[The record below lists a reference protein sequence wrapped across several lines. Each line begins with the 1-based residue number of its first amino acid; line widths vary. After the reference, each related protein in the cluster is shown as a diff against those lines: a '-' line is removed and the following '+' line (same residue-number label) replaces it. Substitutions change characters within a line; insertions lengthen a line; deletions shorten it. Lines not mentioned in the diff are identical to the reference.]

1 MRHSPTQQHNK
12 KVTTI
17 GSSGTGAGAGAAAG
31 AGALLWGTHSFTVA
45 LCGLQRWRRQCHP
58 KKRKFNFRHVQSEI
72 HFLAH
77 AEAEAEAEADAL
89 WHPLPLQ
96 PRFLLLMPSLVTLPT
111 RWQATFRFRFGC
123 H

>member
-1 MRHSPTQQHNK
+1 MA
-12 KVTTI
+12 I
-17 GSSGTGAGAGAAAG
+17 GGTGAGAVAVAG
-31 AGALLWGTHSFTVA
+31 VLSWGTHSFTVA
-45 LCGLQRWRRQCHP
+45 LCGLQRWRRRRRRQCHP

-89 WHPLPLQ
+89 WHPLPLL
-96 PRFLLLMPSLVTLPT
+96 PLLLLLLPSLVTPPT